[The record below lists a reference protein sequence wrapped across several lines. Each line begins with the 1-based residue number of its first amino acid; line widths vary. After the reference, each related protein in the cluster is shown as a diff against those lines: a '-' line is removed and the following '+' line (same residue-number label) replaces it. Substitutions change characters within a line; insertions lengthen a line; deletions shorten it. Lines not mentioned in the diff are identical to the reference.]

1 MQAFTKKR
9 PSGAL
14 FVAVVALMFA
24 VVGTAVAAN
33 DGSVFPKLTKS
44 KVKQIAKKQAT
55 KQLKA
60 NVAMSHVN
68 LADRASE
75 AGTVGGLTPH
85 KMFTKIAT
93 DTGATGVLSVNGLTL
108 SVSCVGGALQLTATT
123 NVENSIFA
131 SNVMNSGNPGGI
143 STSDLDPSDQPL
155 NVLQG
160 LLRGEGTFTY
170 SQPNGT
176 YVSGTFT
183 ADNKLTFENFD
194 GCVVVGTAFSG

>member
-1 MQAFTKKR
+1 MSATIEE
-9 PSGAL
+9 
-14 FVAVVALMFA
+14 
-24 VVGTAVAAN
+24 GTPA
-33 DGSVFPKLTKS
+33 LTKS
-44 KVKQIAKKQAT
+44 KVKKIAKKQAD
-55 KQLKA
+55 KELKA
-60 NVAMSHVN
+60 NVSGSRVN
-68 LADRASE
+68 LADSAKTTDS
-75 AGTVGGLTPH
+75 AKTVGGLTPH

-93 DTGATGVLSVNGLTL
+93 ETGPTVVLSVNGLTL

-131 SNVMNSGNPGGI
+131 SNVMNSGNPGGV

>member
-14 FVAVVALMFA
+14 VVAVIALVFA

-60 NVAMSHVN
+60 NVSNSHVN
-68 LADRASE
+68 LADQAT
-75 AGTVGGLTPH
+75 TVGGLTPH
-85 KMFTKIAT
+85 KMFTKIPT
-93 DTGATGVLSVNGLTL
+93 GTGATTVLQVNGLTL
-108 SVSCVGGALQLTATT
+108 TAACAGGQLQFTATT
-123 NVENSIFA
+123 SVDNSLFG
-131 SNVMNSGNPGGI
+131 SNVVNGGTSPASVGGDRSSFGPGATI
-143 STSDLDPSDQPL
+143 DVKKS
-155 NVLQG
+155 
-160 LLRGEGTFTY
+160 LLRGAGTFTY
-170 SQPNGT
+170 SQPDGT
-176 YVSGTFT
+176 YVSGTFV
-183 ADNKLTFENFD
+183 ADDAATFGNFN

>member
-1 MQAFTKKR
+1 LEAFTKKR

-14 FVAVVALMFA
+14 VVAVIALVFA

-60 NVAMSHVN
+60 NVSNSHVN
-68 LADRASE
+68 LADQAT
-75 AGTVGGLTPH
+75 TVGGLTPH

-93 DTGATGVLSVNGLTL
+93 ETGPTVVLSVNGLTL

-131 SNVMNSGNPGGI
+131 SNVMNSGNPGGV